1 MCVPYWFMISTHGF
15 FPHFHPIFTLKD
27 ERSTPFCADEK
38 TKKSK
43 KIAKCSKHERKN
55 ENYWEKKNPTL
66 LNQLLAIPF
75 FTVICITYYNLE
87 AIYDSF
93 YFNKSRSLENE
104 HDNNFLNSAVYSF
117 CASSD
122 QNCTVDI
129 LYSLHYTNTLYCPI
143 QFTSYFLFLIQ

>member
-1 MCVPYWFMISTHGF
+1 MNFNKHKRKEKLKIGKWRRYMCVPYWFMISTHGF

-55 ENYWEKKNPTL
+55 EKYWEKKIPL
-66 LNQLLAIPF
+66 CLNQLLAIPF

-104 HDNNFLNSAVYSF
+104 HDNNFEQCRVFFLRVIRPEQGVYT
-117 CASSD
+117 AK
-122 QNCTVDI
+122 
-129 LYSLHYTNTLYCPI
+129 
-143 QFTSYFLFLIQ
+143 